1 MPGYAA
7 EATDP
12 GQNQIPSRSSILKMG
27 GVAAEGAGDEDE
39 DFLILTPGV
48 GLDSKGDT
56 MGQQYRTPRE
66 VVFESGCDVI
76 IVGRGIYGK
85 GGDEEVRAQAERY
98 RKEGWAA
105 YEERVR
111 G

>member
-1 MPGYAA
+1 MARAHRDFVIGFIAMRRMDGVA
-7 EATDP
+7 TEAT
-12 GQNQIPSRSSILKMG
+12 
-27 GVAAEGAGDEDE
+27 EDEDE

-48 GLDSKGDT
+48 GLDSKGDA

-66 VVFESGCDVI
+66 VVYESGCDVI

-85 GGDEEVRAQAERY
+85 GSDEEIKVQAERY
-98 RKEGWAA
+98 RREGWAA